1 MENFTFW
8 NPTKIIFGK
17 DTIPLIIKEIKKYNY
32 KKILMLAG
40 SGSIKLNGVYE
51 QIINTAKSSNII
63 LIEKWGVRPNPILS
77 HAESALELARKEKV
91 EAILAVGGGSVI
103 DEAKAIAAGFYAQSI
118 WDLYE
123 HIYPISNALPI
134 FTVLTLSGTGSE
146 MNVNAVLT
154 NEKEKK
160 KWFIGSPLL
169 YPKAS
174 VIDPSIQM
182 SLPWHQT
189 VNGAID
195 AITHTQEFYFMGSNQ
210 EISLSI
216 DEAIIK
222 TIIKSVDELSQN
234 EKNYDSRANLAWS
247 ATIALNGLS
256 GIALPGGDWAS
267 HRIEHAISAL
277 HPEVAHGA
285 GLAVVMPAWIKYIY
299 KYNEKTFSRWAHSIW
314 KENSIET
321 AIEKMKEKY
330 RSWSAPVSLKELG
343 IQKNEIQD
351 IAKNALLNGNV
362 GNIKSL
368 SIYDIIKILE
378 IAY

>member
-1 MENFTFW
+1 MENFNFW

-32 KKILMLAG
+32 KKVLMLAG

-51 QIINTAKSSNII
+51 QILTTAKSANII
-63 LIEKWGVRPNPILS
+63 LIEKWGVQANPILS

-103 DEAKAIAAGFYAQSI
+103 DEAKAIAAGFYSESI
-118 WDLYE
+118 WGLYE
-123 HIYPISNALPI
+123 HIYPINNALPI

-146 MNVNAVLT
+146 MNTNAVLT

-160 KWFIGSPLL
+160 KWVIGSPLL

-174 VIDPSIQM
+174 VIDPSFQM
-182 SLPWHQT
+182 SLPWQQT

-195 AITHTQEFYFMGSNQ
+195 AITHTQEFYFMGSDQ

-222 TIIKSVDELSQN
+222 TIIKSVDVLRQN
-234 EKNYDSRANLAWS
+234 EKDYNARANIAWS

-256 GIALPGGDWAS
+256 GIAIPGGDWTS

-299 KYNEKTFSRWAHSIW
+299 KHNEKTFSRWAYSVW
-314 KENSIET
+314 NENSIDA

-330 RSWSAPVSLKELG
+330 SSWSAPVSLKELG
-343 IQKNEIQD
+343 IQKHEIQD

-362 GNIKSL
+362 GNLKSL
-368 SIYDIIKILE
+368 SLSDIISILMCSL
-378 IAY
+378 